1 MGHTVKLSLYDVASD
16 HYTAISSPV
25 DTSATGY
32 TLVSKDVMT
41 TITDPMGDEHVVES
55 MVVWV
60 KGTSLADLRTKL
72 AAIYDF
78 CDQVRRFEAGNN
90 TMFGRIYV
98 QPGGSGTAFLSRIYD
113 IEARVDASVLEH
125 DWANWST
132 NVTFIYER
140 DGFWEDAAIR
150 WIVNPADSTNYFDL
164 VNSADG
170 VHYINLA
177 TTVIDGDVPSPL
189 MPVLE
194 NTYNVA
200 AGVVRVYA
208 GGVACSSAS
217 LLPQLTLEAEAGVG
231 GTPAVDAACSYLGSG
246 SNTKVALS
254 AGTTEAEM
262 IHWTL
267 TNTQNYGGMWYKAL
281 ARWAANT
288 NLGSVKLRWRL
299 VAEGVVI
306 WQGQQFLLENSTSL
320 LQEMG
325 EIKLPPIKGWLGNN
339 LVLSLTGVSTTGSA
353 VTITLDFIALM
364 ASGLA
369 RKMVSA
375 ATIALEYE
383 STLYLRVANI
393 IAYQPSYNNHLG
405 LWDVMW
411 NKELLAYPGMYQR
424 VMFFLESESGG
435 MEIAR
440 TFTVSIAN
448 RPRWRSVGE

>member
-16 HYTAISSPV
+16 QYASVSNPV
-25 DTSATGY
+25 DTSATGF

-41 TITDPMGDEHVVES
+41 TITDPAGDEHVLES
-55 MVVWV
+55 MVIWV

-78 CDQVRRFEAGNN
+78 CDQVRRFEAGQN
-90 TMFGRIYV
+90 TQFGRIYF
-98 QPGGSGTAFLSRIYD
+98 QPGGAGTAFLSRIYA
-113 IEARVDASVLEH
+113 IEARVNGAILREE
-125 DWANWST
+125 WANWAT
-132 NVTFIYER
+132 EVTFIYER
-140 DGFWEDAAIR
+140 DGFWEDAANR
-150 WIVNPADSTNYFDL
+150 WLVNPADSTTDFDL
-164 VNSADG
+164 VNSADAT
-170 VHYINLA
+170 HYIDLA
-177 TTVIDGDVPSPL
+177 TTAIDGDVPSPL
-189 MPVLE
+189 MPVLI

-208 GGVACSSAS
+208 GGVACRTVGV
-217 LLPQLTLEAEAGVG
+217 LPTLTLEAEAGTG
-231 GTPAVDAACSYLGSG
+231 GTPAVDAACSYKGSG

-262 IHWTL
+262 INWTL
-267 TNTQNYGGMWYKAL
+267 SNTQNYGGLWYKVL
-281 ARWAANT
+281 GRWAENT

-306 WQGQQFLLENSTSL
+306 WQGQQFLLENSTDL

-325 EIKLPPIKGWLGNN
+325 EVKLPPIKGWLGNN

-364 ASGLA
+364 ASALA
-369 RKMVSA
+369 RKLVSS
-375 ATIALEYE
+375 ATIALEYNG
-383 STLYLRVANI
+383 SLFLRVSNI
-393 IAYQPSYNNHLG
+393 IAYQPSFNNHLG

-424 VMFFLESESGG
+424 VMFFLESEGGG

-440 TFTVSIAN
+440 TCRVNIAS